1 MPHLLS
7 SRRSLPGFTDA
18 RFGPPRRRGVALLV
32 AALVLPVAVGC
43 RAPRPAEFPMG
54 LTPAGGSVAL
64 ATCAAST
71 PSSAA
76 ISGAAPRL
84 HRAAFAFLVTS
95 LVHAPDRGAWLR
107 SQAKRKAHRVVSRA
121 RTAGLRVLDRLAL
134 RLGAR

>member
-1 MPHLLS
+1 M
-7 SRRSLPGFTDA
+7 
-18 RFGPPRRRGVALLV
+18 ALLV

-84 HRAAFAFLVTS
+84 HRAAFAFLMTS